1 MNIKKDLDIHRV
13 EKDGEVLY
21 AGVKV
26 KKLKARKKKKEH
38 GNGRRGNPI
47 CTNCLSTLLVGEEG
61 KYECS
66 GDRLKIW
73 EREFLNY
80 LKMNDKEKIRY
91 LMAFSHPD
99 LFEELF
105 DRWNYKDN
113 DGHRPNFECGYSNK
127 IYSLVNPLRVM
138 MPDPI
143 LCKKIEKSLGR
154 ALTEEEKYGEKD
166 IFRAGNSYF
175 EDFKKGRV
183 RVKITLVFFPDG
195 C

>member
-1 MNIKKDLDIHRV
+1 MNIKKPLDI
-13 EKDGEVLY
+13 EKQEVNGEVLY

-26 KKLKARKKKKEH
+26 KKLKGKKKKKENV
-38 GNGRRGNPI
+38 NGRRSPSI
-47 CTNCLSTLLVGEEG
+47 CNNCLSSLLIDEEG

-80 LKMNDKEKIRY
+80 VKLNEKEKIRY

-105 DRWNYKDN
+105 DKWNHKDQE
-113 DGHRPNFECGYSNK
+113 GHRPNFECGYSNK
-127 IYSLVNPLRVM
+127 IYSLINPLRVM
-138 MPDPI
+138 LPDPI
-143 LCKKIEKSLGR
+143 LCKKIEQSLGR
-154 ALTEEEKYGEKD
+154 ALTDEEKYGEKD

-175 EDFKKGRV
+175 DDFKKGRT
-183 RVKITLVFFPDG
+183 RVKIALVFFPDG

>member
-1 MNIKKDLDIHRV
+1 MNLKKQAIATIEQKGDDTLYDGVVIKKF
-13 EKDGEVLY
+13 
-21 AGVKV
+21 
-26 KKLKARKKKKEH
+26 KARRTKEKTH
-38 GNGRRGNPI
+38 ARRTNPI
-47 CTNCLSTLLVGEEG
+47 CTNCLSSLVVSGEG

-73 EREFLNY
+73 EKEFLAY
-80 LKMNDKEKIRY
+80 TKMSDKEKIRY

-105 DRWNYKDN
+105 EKWSYKEG

-127 IYSLVNPLRVM
+127 IYSLINPLRVM

-143 LCKKIEKSLGR
+143 LVKKIEKSLGR
-154 ALTEEEKYGEKD
+154 KLTEEELYGEKD
-166 IFRAGNSYF
+166 IFREGKTYF
-175 EDFKKGRV
+175 EDYKKGRI
-183 RVKITLVFFPDG
+183 RAKITLIYFPDG